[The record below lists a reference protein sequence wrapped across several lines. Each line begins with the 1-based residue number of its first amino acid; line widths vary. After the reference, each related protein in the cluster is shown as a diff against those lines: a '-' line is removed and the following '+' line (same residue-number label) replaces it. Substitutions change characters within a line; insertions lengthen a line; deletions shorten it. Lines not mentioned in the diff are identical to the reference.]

1 MNKNSPELIKK
12 KSLKK
17 FPIIESKIIENIQP
31 ENHQSDIVDNS
42 ASKAYEMALFKKRIM
57 WQATIFALKIVIPVV
72 ILSVILMKFLE

>member
-1 MNKNSPELIKK
+1 MNKNSPELMEK

-17 FPIIESKIIENIQP
+17 SLIIESEIIENNQP
-31 ENHQSDIVDNS
+31 ENHQLNIDNNP
-42 ASKAYEMALFKKRIM
+42 ASKAYEMALFKKKIM